1 MQALGLV
8 WGEVD
13 SRAPDYRE
21 RTTFIGGPKHPG
33 ARLTLTV
40 WRQAMAADGFVI
52 GRDVPSRKLSSVLRN
67 LAVYEPVDG
76 GRDFHVRIAGTAF
89 YRRFGYDITGKTVS
103 GLFGPD
109 SFAEKRDILNRMIES
124 GTPVFAE
131 LERAQGTRMP
141 MRFEVLLLPVLAPRR
156 AAGWVMTGIFFQDW
170 VS

>member
-21 RTTFIGGPKHPG
+21 RTTFIGAPKHPG

-40 WRQAMAADGFVI
+40 WRECAPAGGFTI

-76 GRDFHVRIAGTAF
+76 GRDFRVRIAGTAF
-89 YRRFGYDITGKTVS
+89 YRRFGYDITGRMVS
-103 GLFGPD
+103 SLFDQD
-109 SFAEKRDILNRMIES
+109 SYAEKRDILNRMIET
-124 GTPVFAE
+124 GRPVFVE
-131 LERAQGTRMP
+131 IERAQGTRMP
-141 MRFEVLLLPVLAPRR
+141 MRFEILLLPVLAPGRI
-156 AAGWVMTGIFFQDW
+156 AGWAMAGIFFHDW